1 MSRSR
6 CVGEREDRGASR
18 ERPCVISRCPRSA
31 LHRSVLLVCVCTVLV
46 RQCGG
51 CVCVCVRACSF
62 VVCLMHPRLT
72 LFSPALSLTRLTRRM
87 VRGSRGWP
95 RNGRSERARAPRLP
109 PANRHHVCHLQ
120 ALVRAASFDH
130 FDPDRRGLWVRQHA
144 DTHAQAN
151 SYRSR
156 AHPGRMSAHP
166 AAAAVAPH
174 RSFGLKPRSSTGGL
188 GRKPRWSTAGFGPK
202 ARRFPPTLLRAEL
215 SPQSSGRGRGRNH
228 GGAGGRR
235 PKVRG
240 VKAPGRRDRTFAD
253 RKSWLLHSCTDTIT
267 TPGPPRPLIGPRS
280 FLP

>member
-1 MSRSR
+1 M
-6 CVGEREDRGASR
+6 CHITVPAFGVASK
-18 ERPCVISRCPRSA
+18 CFA
-31 LHRSVLLVCVCTVLV
+31 CVCLHCSCASVW
-46 RQCGG
+46 R
-51 CVCVCVRACSF
+51 VCVRVRARVLLCSLF
-62 VVCLMHPRLT
+62 DASPLDAFLPRAVSHCT
-72 LFSPALSLTRLTRRM
+72 LSHVSRRM